1 MIESPRQFHFN
12 AIADNLRNAI
22 RKGEISTYDAETITL
37 HLAER
42 FRRDPRD
49 FDPYDPVPRARLWPW
64 VAGAVAFVA
73 VPVAVILLLDL
84 GGLR

>member
-1 MIESPRQFHFN
+1 MTESPKWFYY
-12 AIADNLRNAI
+12 AMVADNLRNAI
-22 RKGEISTYDAETITL
+22 RKGEISEYDAEAITM

-42 FRRDPRD
+42 FRRARD

-64 VAGAVAFVA
+64 VVGAVAFVA
-73 VPVAVILLLDL
+73 APVAVILLLDF

>member
-1 MIESPRQFHFN
+1 MTETPRQFHFN
-12 AIADNLRNAI
+12 VIADTLCDAM
-22 RKGEISTYDAETITL
+22 RKGEISEYDAETITM

-42 FRRDPRD
+42 FRRARD

-64 VAGAVAFVA
+64 VAGTVAFVA
-73 VPVAVILLLDL
+73 APVAVILLLDL